1 MRGARFVC
9 WDDLVASP
17 AVFVLKP
24 GQEIVREDPPQIV
37 GPGRVRR
44 FAYVRTGGDDLRLVR
59 IEKLPDG
66 TPIQV
71 IVLFELNEP
80 VTV

>member
-9 WDDLVASP
+9 WDDLTSAP

-24 GQEIVREDPPQIV
+24 GQEIVREDPPQAV
-37 GPGRVRR
+37 GPGRLRR
-44 FAYVRTGGDDLRLVR
+44 FAYVRSNGQDIRLVR
-59 IEKLPDG
+59 IEHLPDG

-71 IVLFELNEP
+71 LVLFELDEP
-80 VTV
+80 VSV